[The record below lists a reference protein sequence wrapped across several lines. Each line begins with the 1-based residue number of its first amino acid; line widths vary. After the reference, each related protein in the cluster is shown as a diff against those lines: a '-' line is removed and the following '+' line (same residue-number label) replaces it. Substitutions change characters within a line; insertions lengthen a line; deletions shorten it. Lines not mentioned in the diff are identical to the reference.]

1 MLKGRWDRMNA
12 HRKKVFAAGLA
23 VAVACTSF
31 NVASFA
37 VNAEGS
43 KDPGVITAFEELEDD
58 VAYQYLPVGAHE
70 SDIEFPIDLKVK
82 VYSPKE
88 KPEEPVPEEPDNP
101 TPEEPENP
109 ESEVSAD
116 EPEVTPEEPA
126 PEEPAPE
133 EPSPEEPAAPEVV
146 SENEAPEEGELSGAI
161 KNIFGAKTV
170 YAAEPGE
177 TPSSQGEGTTGEP
190 GSEEGQVSD
199 NAETPEQEEP
209 IEEEAEETPSPREE
223 DPTVGDNEKTPEES
237 EETPHPSAPQTPSP
251 QGEGGDTQEKILTN
265 VKWKLV
271 KDESSY
277 SRFEALLDG
286 DVFIYEPDMSRY
298 PLEVEAA
305 LPRIKVTITGDE
317 EGVSENETVSEDGV
331 SENGLTPAF
340 SRMMISGGVR
350 IKVEAGEG
358 VFPEDAEIR
367 VKKIDDAA
375 SAEKIKNTVGVS
387 ANVAAFDISIV
398 DAEGNEIQPDTEH
411 GTVTVTFENVNIV
424 KESAANL
431 GAQVSVY
438 HFEDGFENGEKL
450 ETTVDAE
457 EGSAAVEAEHFSPFV
472 VVVNGDEEG
481 PAGYVY
487 DHFVTDAIQAGTIKI
502 NGSYPGTEAIPN
514 GKIFEFPDGWN
525 GYFNDYHN
533 SNPTEFR
540 YVFDV
545 NDIGRASNYRLAD
558 QARDL
563 KYTEF
568 YDDGKVVVTVTVQMK
583 YMGSWPKLG
592 EIDFFHFYVYPK
604 YSSYDYSLKLD
615 PAANRIVEYNTNAG
629 SLYDQMEQDVSVLFR
644 LFGDGKVL
652 KETVNDQELG
662 ISSNDLNYSF
672 FRVNGVEKDDDGD
685 FILPNDPSNPVS
697 DNKYSYTS
705 ITKDQVVE
713 PGIYA
718 ANASVNIDLGKI
730 TKNSSVKLNG
740 FRNTVSSDAG
750 GSTAVMKV
758 SSVSGNFFQ
767 ISKIP
772 IKDAVGQV
780 ISVSSGGVYD
790 KNGYEVFD
798 IKTQHN
804 TYPLLDSNDENVK
817 YVIKDS
823 DGNEVMK
830 GVVSDKP
837 VFKKAG
843 TYTVSLDATDS
854 KHYKGT
860 YPIAQKLT
868 ITKRSLSSG
877 SAALTISPNHIIIK
891 DGANIDPLTPPVT
904 VTWKNEDG
912 SIDVLK
918 EGTDYTLKYSDNTK
932 AGTGKVS
939 ANGIGGYEGVLNG
952 SFDITT
958 STSVPTVLYRGDH
971 EAEASEKPKEWYR
984 TGVRFSGKKD
994 GDVTYKTKV
1003 GNQSE
1008 YKEESDSYKEEGKD
1022 REVNVFL
1029 KPVSGSAVYDVPVHV
1044 NIDLTAPTGT
1054 IKVENASY
1062 TGLKNDGKVDFYVN
1076 KNKDVIAY
1084 GDDEL
1089 SGVTDFKYYVTDVSS
1104 PKSAAALL
1112 KLDESEWRAYAGEE
1126 GVPMVENKNNFIYIR
1141 VKDKAGNIGFA
1152 SAPGVC
1158 YDTKPPVLDKVEAK
1172 TVNNSTS
1179 LSFAASDELSGVS
1192 KYYVLVKKPADA
1204 EPASDEVLKGK
1215 SYDKQPVDLGKITG
1229 SAVIYCVVTDRAG
1242 NVSTVQ
1248 KVSLSNDTTSPTGTI
1263 NVMNKTWNS
1272 VQEQG
1277 KIVGYT
1283 REKQVITITGKDPD
1297 SGVKKIEYYITPKFY
1312 STAASIQSISSN
1324 LWKTYNKDQ
1333 KPEIEHNVLNYVYA
1347 KITDGSGNIGYVS
1360 TEGIWHDTIKP
1371 VITKATSSKPT
1382 DKSVTVSITGEDKE
1396 SGIDCYYAIAK
1407 KTTEDAPKAKDVES
1421 GGTKNTEST
1430 FDITGLTAGTDYKVY
1445 GIIKDKCGNLSDV
1458 KSQAFATKKAASS
1471 NSSKKNSSSSSKKS
1485 GSGDKKTDS
1494 KNQNKNKDK
1503 DKNKNG
1509 ASQNGAGGSA
1519 SKNGVSSDAA
1529 GAAGTPFID
1538 NASEGIA
1545 IGQTQTAGWNR
1556 ITDESVKAS
1565 EPSQIFVQ
1573 MNGETVVP
1581 ADLLKSIK
1589 DKNITVYFEMN
1600 DDFIWAVNGKSLESD
1615 PEKDVDLG
1623 VRKDTKNIPAQL
1635 IDKAAGL
1642 YPHFTMSLAEQG
1654 DYGFKAALSVP
1665 FTSDDVGM
1673 YANLY
1678 YYNEQGD
1685 RLDFVNA
1692 VEVKN
1697 DGRAEFDFTHASDY
1711 LLILR
1716 QDALTEDAMV
1726 TRGDELEGEALGE
1739 SIIKPRYTVADFFTK
1754 NTKNLWLLA
1763 VTLLSLA
1770 LCGFVMFFPD
1780 EKKRA
1785 GAKA

>member
-1 MLKGRWDRMNA
+1 MLKGRWNRMNA

-88 KPEEPVPEEPDNP
+88 NPEEPVPEEPDNP
-101 TPEEPENP
+101 TPDEPENP

-116 EPEVTPEEPA
+116 EPEVTPDNPA

-133 EPSPEEPAAPEVV
+133 EPSPEEPAVPEVV
-146 SENEAPEEGELSGAI
+146 SENEAPEDQELSGAI

-170 YAAEPGE
+170 YAAEPE
-177 TPSSQGEGTTGEP
+177 EKPSSQGEGTTGEP

-199 NAETPEQEEP
+199 NAENPEQKEP
-209 IEEEAEETPSPREE
+209 EEEESEETPSPQEE
-223 DPTVGDNEKTPEES
+223 DTMVSDNEETPAES

-265 VKWKLV
+265 VKWKLL

-305 LPRIKVTITGDE
+305 LPRIKVTITGAE
-317 EGVSENETVSEDGV
+317 EGVSENETVSEEGV

-358 VFPEDAEIR
+358 VFPENAEIR
-367 VKKIDDAA
+367 VKKIDDPA
-375 SAEKIKNTVGVS
+375 SAEKIKNTVGAS

-472 VVVNGDEEG
+472 VVVDGEPEEAAGDITVNN
-481 PAGYVY
+481 YIDY
-487 DHFVTDAIQAGTIKI
+487 AIEKGLVKI
-502 NGSYPGTEAIPN
+502 NGINS
-514 GKIFEFPDGWN
+514 GKPAVPAGPIFESISESVDSIPELGGNYKLRFG
-525 GYFNDYHN
+525 
-533 SNPTEFR
+533 
-540 YVFDV
+540 
-545 NDIGRASNYRLAD
+545 IG
-558 QARDL
+558 
-563 KYTEF
+563 
-568 YDDGKVVVTVTVQMK
+568 DGKEGV
-583 YMGSWPKLG
+583 G
-592 EIDFFHFYVYPK
+592 EIQTSRTGISERNYDFQISGYNNRPVRKGYPIRVILAEQNSTSGIKSKLFYPYPK
-604 YSSYDYSLKLD
+604 YPAYAISLNFTPANPLVFDYDKSEHTVSGDITGNFVIYRDDKNTDEFGKVEIGNNLIKNNHYTIAYSYYRMNDTERDSD
-615 PAANRIVEYNTNAG
+615 GEYILPAG
-629 SLYDQMEQDVSVLFR
+629 SAIP
-644 LFGDGKVL
+644 GKDGHQYTEVTEVKDGGVYAVIAKMNLDFKKVDIHSSDLL
-652 KETVNDQELG
+652 KIFN
-662 ISSNDLNYSF
+662 
-672 FRVNGVEKDDDGD
+672 
-685 FILPNDPSNPVS
+685 
-697 DNKYSYTS
+697 
-705 ITKDQVVE
+705 
-713 PGIYA
+713 
-718 ANASVNIDLGKI
+718 
-730 TKNSSVKLNG
+730 
-740 FRNTVSSDAG
+740 NTVSADAG
-750 GSTAVMKV
+750 GSDATWVVNAGEGV
-758 SSVSGNFFQ
+758 FFQ
-767 ISKIP
+767 IKR
-772 IKDAVGQV
+772 K
-780 ISVSSGGVYD
+780 SVSEAFAPGMVSVSTGGVYKKD
-790 KNGYEVFD
+790 GHKIFKFPDDFGTLPD
-798 IKTQHN
+798 ISDASEKVKYTA
-804 TYPLLDSNDENVK
+804 TDSNGK
-817 YVIKDS
+817 VIT
-823 DGNEVMK
+823 GY
-830 GVVSDKP
+830 VSDDP
-837 VFKKAG
+837 VLKDPG
-843 TYTVSLDATDS
+843 TYTISINAIDATN
-854 KHYKGT
+854 YKGT
-860 YPIAQKLT
+860 YPVAQKLT

-877 SAALTISPNHIIIK
+877 RAALTISPNHIIIK
-891 DGANIDPLTPPVT
+891 DGGNIDPLTPPVT

-939 ANGIGGYEGVLNG
+939 ANGIGGYEGVLSG
-952 SFDITT
+952 SFDI
-958 STSVPTVLYRGDH
+958 STSATIPTVLYRGDH

-1008 YKEESDSYKEEGKD
+1008 YKDESDSYKEEGKD

-1076 KNKDVIAY
+1076 KNKDVTAY

-1215 SYDKQPVDLGKITG
+1215 AYDKQPVDLGKITG
-1229 SAVIYCVVTDRAG
+1229 TAVIYCVVTDRAG

-1263 NVMNKTWNS
+1263 NVMSKTWNS

-1471 NSSKKNSSSSSKKS
+1471 NSSKKNSGSSSKKS
-1485 GSGDKKTDS
+1485 GSSDKKNDS

-1509 ASQNGAGGSA
+1509 ASQNGAAGST
-1519 SKNGVSSDAA
+1519 SKNGLSSDAA
-1529 GAAGTPFID
+1529 GATGTPFID

-1545 IGQTQTAGWNR
+1545 IGQAQTAGWNR

-1642 YPHFTMSLAEQG
+1642 YPHFTISLAQQG
-1654 DYGFKAALSVP
+1654 DYGFKAGLSVP

-1673 YANLY
+1673 FANLY

-1697 DGRAEFDFTHASDY
+1697 DGRAEFEFTHASDY

-1726 TRGDELEGEALGE
+1726 TRGDELEGEAMGE

-1754 NTKNLWLLA
+1754 NNKNLWLLA